1 VNPSHCLSSIF
12 SQNSSLTHNDL
23 KLNNILLQVEWE
35 QALSKAEPLGHSIVR
50 LIDWEKCTWGDPAF
64 DLGTIIADYLTF
76 WLSSLVVSTSIDVE
90 TALRLATTP
99 LELLQPSI
107 AAIIRA
113 YFNTFPEIIKRRPD
127 FLRRVVQFT
136 GFGLIETIQ
145 AKLQY
150 QEPFGNMGICMLQV
164 AKTLLC
170 RPEQSIPTIF
180 GLTASELTCLSRVSD

>member
-1 VNPSHCLSSIF
+1 MHL
-12 SQNSSLTHNDL
+12 
-23 KLNNILLQVEWE
+23 
-35 QALSKAEPLGHSIVR
+35 
-50 LIDWEKCTWGDPAF
+50 GDPAF

-150 QEPFGNMGICMLQV
+150 QEPLATWVSVCFKLPR
-164 AKTLLC
+164 LC
-170 RPEQSIPTIF
+170 YAVLSNQFRLFWPDSI
-180 GLTASELTCLSRVSD
+180 